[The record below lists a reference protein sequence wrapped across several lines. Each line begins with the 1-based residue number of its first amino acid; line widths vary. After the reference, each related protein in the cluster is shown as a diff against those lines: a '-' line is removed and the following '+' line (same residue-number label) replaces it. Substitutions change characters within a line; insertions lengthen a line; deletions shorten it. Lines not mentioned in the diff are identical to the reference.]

1 MIYASRL
8 DIPGDLEAFIMASAT
23 AGVGSKAAE
32 LRTNANHVPSRGN
45 GTGTRGGRAKGRG
58 HEKQATEKP
67 KRRGTFSARV
77 TPILNQHIPDTSA
90 IPTRFNHR
98 FNDNP
103 EGI

>member
-1 MIYASRL
+1 MVYASRL

-45 GTGTRGGRAKGRG
+45 GTGTRGGRAKGRE
-58 HEKQATEKP
+58 HEMQATEKP

-77 TPILNQHIPDTSA
+77 TPIPIEPAHTGLICHS
-90 IPTRFNHR
+90 
-98 FNDNP
+98 NP
-103 EGI
+103 LQPQV

>member
-45 GTGTRGGRAKGRG
+45 GTGIRGGRAKGRE
-58 HEKQATEKP
+58 HEMQATEKS
-67 KRRGTFSARV
+67 KRRGTFSAMV
-77 TPILNQHIPDTSA
+77 TPIPIEPAHTGLIYHS
-90 IPTRFNHR
+90 
-98 FNDNP
+98 NP
-103 EGI
+103 LQPQV